1 LRLAFLLQSKQQI
14 IIQWDAETSEQKKE
28 KHLQVALEKQDLLNL
43 KQLQKTQLLRK
54 LQKNNYFFFLSHL
67 KMG

>member
-1 LRLAFLLQSKQQI
+1 MRLAFLLQSKQQI

-28 KHLQVALEKQDLLNL
+28 KLLQVALEKPDLLNL
-43 KQLQKTQLLRK
+43 KQLQKMQLLRK
-54 LQKNNYFFFLSHL
+54 QQKNNSFFFLSRL

>member
-1 LRLAFLLQSKQQI
+1 MRLAFLFQSKQQI
-14 IIQWDAETSEQKKE
+14 ITQWDAETSEQKKG
-28 KHLQVALEKQDLLNL
+28 KHLQEALEKQDLLNL

-54 LQKNNYFFFLSHL
+54 LQKNNYFFFLSQL

>member
-1 LRLAFLLQSKQQI
+1 MRLAFLLKFKQQI

-28 KHLQVALEKQDLLNL
+28 KHLQVALEKPDLLNL
-43 KQLQKTQLLRK
+43 KQLQKMQLLRK
-54 LQKNNYFFFLSHL
+54 LQKNNYSFFLSRL